1 MEIIIAVVVLA
12 VLIPLGIWFGDEA
25 GGRAA
30 WRLVVDVRE
39 HHALGVGAFRAT
51 EVEVAHSAVLRER
64 APWWLRLLALTC
76 YFPLGAAILSL
87 LPWLLGVVVLAERHG
102 HHAGLDEYAHAMLVC
117 AFPVG
122 CFAAVRMVGLGRAL
136 LRGDELSFRT
146 ALRGAAVIEVALN
159 GALLLG
165 ATLLFARYRHDEALL
180 LLVTPMLSLAHL
192 AAVAVVGLRQTH
204 ALSEAAPS
212 PVPDPATAEVQ
223 G

>member
-1 MEIIIAVVVLA
+1 MEVIIAVVILA

-30 WRLVVDVRE
+30 WRQVIDVRE
-39 HHALGVGAFRAT
+39 RHALGLGAFRAT

-76 YFPLGAAILSL
+76 YLPLSAAILSL

-102 HHAGLDEYAHAMLVC
+102 RHAGLDEYAHAMLVC
-117 AFPVG
+117 AYPVG

-136 LRGDELSFRT
+136 LGGDEGSFR
-146 ALRGAAVIEVALN
+146 ASLRGTAVIEVALN

-165 ATLLFARYRHDEALL
+165 ASLLFARFRRDEALFL
-180 LLVTPMLSLAHL
+180 CVAPMLSLAHL
-192 AAVAVVGLRQTH
+192 AAVAVVGLRQTRALTETAPTPGP
-204 ALSEAAPS
+204 ALS
-212 PVPDPATAEVQ
+212 TAEVQ
-223 G
+223 A